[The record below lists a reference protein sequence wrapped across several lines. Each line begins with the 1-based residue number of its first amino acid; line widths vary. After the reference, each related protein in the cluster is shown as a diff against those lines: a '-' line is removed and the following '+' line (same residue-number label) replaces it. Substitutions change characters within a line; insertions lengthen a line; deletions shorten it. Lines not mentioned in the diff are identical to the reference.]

1 MITELRKKIDFDSK
15 ATIREF
21 SMRNKLPR
29 ADPHYKNQQLDPIA
43 QLSAD
48 DIEALKLFLPFFL

>member
-1 MITELRKKIDFDSK
+1 
-15 ATIREF
+15 
-21 SMRNKLPR
+21 MRNKLPR

>member
-21 SMRNKLPR
+21 SMRNKIGR
-29 ADPHYKNQQLDPIA
+29 ADPHYKNQVTDPA
-43 QLSAD
+43 A
-48 DIEALKLFLPFFL
+48 